1 MTKWRKEAC
10 VNRAV
15 VALDFE
21 NRTNE
26 ELAASFEYHTSSAD
40 AGELVRNA
48 LTILKEHHW
57 NVFNR

>member
-21 NRTNE
+21 NRTDE

-40 AGELVRNA
+40 AGALVRNA